1 MNGRAIFHTSL
12 ILALYGVA
20 ACGGGNGQHA
30 ETTAH
35 HAGGD
40 AKGAGPGVGE
50 GRSDHHS
57 DHGEHHKDESKLPA
71 PVREFH
77 KVLAPLW
84 HDKSPERTAKT
95 CAQAA
100 TLKEKAAATGDAALV
115 SATDELVAECGKD
128 GRPQFEAKFK
138 VVHEKFHAL
147 AEH

>member
-20 ACGGGNGQHA
+20 ACGGEKAQQPPPQ
-30 ETTAH
+30 TTAGH
-35 HAGGD
+35 HGGD
-40 AKGAGPGVGE
+40 HKGEHRAEHHG
-50 GRSDHHS
+50 DH
-57 DHGEHHKDESKLPA
+57 DEHHKDESKLPA